1 MITFEVFE
9 SWVQYFVYNSRRKKT
24 WKTSH
29 NQQTNKTNK
38 TLGKFYKFTQPK
50 NLEDGIGMIVNQW
63 RTEAVNIS

>member
-9 SWVQYFVYNSRRKKT
+9 SWVQYFVLYSQRKS

-29 NQQTNKTNK
+29 NQQTNNTNK
-38 TLGKFYKFTQPK
+38 TSGKFYKFTQPK
-50 NLEDGIGMIVNQW
+50 NLEDGIAMIVNQW